1 MPESFALSLGGLH
14 VRWER
19 PSGTEARLLLEGEL
33 DNLSVPVLNQ
43 ALDSLYKAGCTD
55 VTFDLI
61 DLGFVDSSG
70 LGALV
75 GAWRHCQEVGGSAR
89 AIHPSLMVQR
99 LMDVTGISR
108 FLLGR

>member
-1 MPESFALSLGGLH
+1 MPETFALSLGGLH

-19 PSGTEARLLLEGEL
+19 PGGTEAKLLLEGEL
-33 DNLSVPVLNQ
+33 DNLSVP
-43 ALDSLYKAGCTD
+43 
-55 VTFDLI
+55 DLI
-61 DLGFVDSSG
+61 ALGFVDSSG

-89 AIHPSLMVQR
+89 AIHPSIMVQR

-108 FLLGR
+108 FLLGS

>member
-1 MPESFALSLGGLH
+1 MPETFVLSLAGLH

-19 PSGTEARLLLEGEL
+19 PNSTEARLSLEGEL

-43 ALDSLYKAGCTD
+43 ALDNLYKAGSTT
-55 VTFDLI
+55 VTFDLTA
-61 DLGFVDSSG
+61 LGFVDSSG

-75 GAWRHCQEVGGSAR
+75 GAWRHCQEVGGTAR
-89 AIHPSLMVQR
+89 AVNPSVMVQR

-108 FLLGR
+108 FLLGT